1 VSVVGRVAGLAL
13 RAADEEAVH
22 LIVLGVQ
29 QDRPAVTAKKING
42 VRTGDENRRRIHRVF
57 DACGFHDSQFSCW
70 IFHDPR
76 SI

>member
-42 VRTGDENRRRIHRVF
+42 VRTGDANRRRIHRVF
-57 DACGFHDSQFSCW
+57 NAGCFHDSQFSCW
-70 IFHDPR
+70 FHDPPP
-76 SI
+76 I

>member
-1 VSVVGRVAGLAL
+1 VSAVGRVAGLAL
-13 RAADEEAVH
+13 GAADEEAVH

-57 DACGFHDSQFSCW
+57 NAGCFHDSQFSCR
-70 IFHDPR
+70 IFHNPP